1 MTKKMNKYNGKKLSR
16 GEPPNF
22 SGQHFMHNKRLLKE
36 IVDKADVSV
45 RDTVLELGAGK
56 GALTTILSERADRV
70 LAVEYDQKCI
80 EALQWKLV
88 GSKNVSILHQD
99 IMKVTLPTEPFVV
112 VSNIPYAITTAI
124 MKMLLNNPKNKLQRG
139 AIVMEKGAAKRFTS
153 VSPKDAYVMAWHMWF
168 DIHYERGISRSA
180 FSPPPKVDSVLVRI
194 VRKQHPLFPY
204 KEAKAMHGFLSYALN
219 NPKATLDQVLRGIFT
234 APQAKKV
241 RQAIGVKPET
251 PVAMLHAR
259 QWAIV
264 CDAMVRHVPKMY
276 WPRRKSRR
284 ACKNE

>member
-36 IVDKADVSV
+36 IVDKAEVSV

-56 GALTTILSERADRV
+56 GALTTILSERANQV
-70 LAVEYDQKCI
+70 LAIEYDQKCI

-180 FSPPPKVDSVLVRI
+180 FSPPPKVDSALVRI
-194 VRKQHPLFPY
+194 VRKPHPLFPY
-204 KEAKAMHGFLSYALN
+204 KEAKAMHDFLSYALN
-219 NPKATLDQVLRGIFT
+219 NPRAPLDQVLRGIFT

-264 CDAMVRHVPKMY
+264 CDAMVRHVPKVY
-276 WPRRKSRR
+276 WPRRKR
-284 ACKNE
+284 